1 MIEELKKKLEKLN
14 FALWVGK
21 IELNSC
27 YTTNYKAEVA
37 RLEKF
42 IQLRTERDE
51 VSNKL
56 QQLLNENNG
65 STQTNS

>member
-51 VSNKL
+51 VSNEL

-65 STQTNS
+65 STQTDS